1 MRTLAHREKLAIRY
15 GAIAVAVY
23 LAVFY
28 GFHVWKVLEQKRAAY
43 QQLVAQAQSLKSQIE
58 PYQTKVLVAGKL
70 MDEFRLDPV
79 KLSRATVVAQASAAI
94 QDEAKSDDIK
104 LGTIRE
110 SPSRPSSSK
119 ELASMQVE
127 GTGQIPAMLKLL
139 GSLNTLGYP
148 LVIDSVQ
155 LTPESSRPGQI
166 KLNLTIVILDFDQWK
181 AKEPDHA

>member
-1 MRTLAHREKLAIRY
+1 MRTLTHREKLAVRY
-15 GAIAVAVY
+15 GALAIAIY
-23 LAVFY
+23 LAAFY
-28 GFHVWKVLEQKRAAY
+28 GFNGWKVLEQKRAAY
-43 QQLVAQAQSLKSQIE
+43 QELVEQAQNLKSKVE
-58 PYQTKVLVAGKL
+58 PYQAKVLVTGKL
-70 MDEFRLDPV
+70 MREFRLDPA

-94 QDEAKSDDIK
+94 QDEAKSDGIK
-104 LGTIRE
+104 LGTLRE
-110 SPSRPSSSK
+110 SGSQPSSSK

-127 GTGQIPAMLKLL
+127 GTGPIPAMLKLL
-139 GSLNTLGYP
+139 GRLNTLGYP